1 MSGTGF
7 YYRAAHR
14 DGHLETGVVQAASR
28 EAAGQTLAARGL
40 FALEL
45 RPDRAAE
52 PRGSRLPVNDL
63 ALGLRVMAT
72 LLDSGLPLARALAA
86 MDDLVPASWRG
97 GLPAVRE
104 SVRQGGTLA
113 AALQSSTLG
122 IPPLV
127 IGMVQAGEAGSG
139 IAPAVRRA
147 AELTEQAAAT
157 RRALRS
163 ALAYPMV
170 LAGAGLLS
178 VALMV
183 TVVLP
188 RFAAILADLGQTL
201 PRGAR
206 MLLAASDAVRAGW
219 LPAGVTIVLL
229 LVAWRAWVASE
240 AGRRAWDAFLLAM
253 PIVGDIRRASAV
265 SRFSAALAALLDSGV
280 PIASAMQHASRA
292 MGDAALAWRVLSARD
307 AVVAGSGVARAL
319 EAADAMT
326 PTAARLLRAG
336 EEAGQVAAMLQ
347 HASRIEG
354 ERAEGKVRGAV
365 RLLEPALII
374 GFGGM
379 VAVVAGS
386 LLQAVYSIRPGT

>member
-7 YYRAAHR
+7 FYRAAHR

-28 EAAGQTLAARGL
+28 EAAGQALAARGL

-52 PRGSRLPVNDL
+52 PRGARLPVADL
-63 ALGLRVMAT
+63 ALGLRVLAT
-72 LLDSGLPLARALAA
+72 LLDAGLPLARALSA
-86 MDDLVPASWRG
+86 MDDLVPASWRA

-104 SVRQGGTLA
+104 AVRQGGTLA
-113 AALQSSTLG
+113 SALSSSALG
-122 IPPLV
+122 VPPLV

-163 ALAYPMV
+163 ALAYPLV
-170 LAGAGLLS
+170 LAVAGLLS

-188 RFAAILADLGQTL
+188 RFATILADLGQDL
-201 PRGAR
+201 PQGAR

-219 LPAGVTIVLL
+219 LPALAAVVLS
-229 LVAWRAWVASE
+229 LVAWRAWVSGE
-240 AGRRAWDAFLLAM
+240 AGRRAWDAFLLAL
-253 PIVGDIRRASAV
+253 PVVGDVRRASAV
-265 SRFSAALAALLDSGV
+265 SRFAAALAALLDSGV
-280 PIASAMQHASRA
+280 PIAPALQHASRA
-292 MGDAALAWRVLSARD
+292 MGDAALAARVLTARD
-307 AVVAGSGVARAL
+307 AVVAGGGLARAL
-319 EAADAMT
+319 EGADALT

-336 EEAGQVAAMLQ
+336 EEAGQVAGMLQ

-354 ERAEGKVRGAV
+354 ERAELRVKGAV
-365 RLLEPALII
+365 RLLEPLLIV
-374 GFGGM
+374 GFGGL

-386 LLQAVYSIRPGT
+386 LLQAVYSIRPTP